1 MAVLSEIPSGLS
13 QCLANP
19 PTAGNRN
26 VWLFTVALRA
36 RHIASPEKVRALLT
50 AVASQWND
58 RDFEPEIDRAIA
70 RAFTE
75 STSHSSL
82 STPHSNAQRLPWPE
96 FNTEAWKRRLNC
108 PVGFSEKP
116 LPITSEEVIDAL
128 FPEDALICAALDT
141 RSALTQ
147 ERDAWRGKESGLQF
161 IVANPMT
168 ARTGTNQSG
177 RQSNRCHDNATKNR
191 TYLVVE
197 FDRGALSEQ
206 AAILSSLHSSVT
218 QLVLVVWSGG
228 KSLHGWFHV
237 QTLPEYT
244 KLRFFRHAV
253 YLGADA
259 SLWDPAKLVRMPGGR
274 RGSGET
280 QHIFHFQPSNSQ

>member
-19 PTAGNRN
+19 PAAGNRN

-36 RHIASPEKVRALLT
+36 RHIASP
-50 AVASQWND
+50 VASQWND

-75 STSHSSL
+75 ST
-82 STPHSNAQRLPWPE
+82 PHSNAPRLPWPE
-96 FNTEAWKRRLNC
+96 FNPEAWTRRLDC

-147 ERDAWRGKESGLQF
+147 EREAWRGKESGLQF

-168 ARTGTNQSG
+168 AKTGTNQSG
-177 RQSNRCHDNATKNR
+177 QQSNRCHDNATKNR

-206 AAILSSLHSSVT
+206 AAILSSLHSSVS

-228 KSLHGWFHV
+228 KSLHGWFNV
-237 QTLPEYT
+237 QKLPEYA

-274 RGSGET
+274 RDSGET
-280 QHIFHFQPSNSQ
+280 QHIFHFNPLNR